1 VLSRLKTVT
10 KSLLFCLFLFCLG
23 NWRIMSMNTTPTKDP
38 QLQQQ
43 PSLTPPT
50 VQITVPNYA
59 KVLLNAIACD
69 NMNKIAETL
78 TLFFQQIPYNMQ
90 NMPTIKDIDDYKANA
105 FFHLSLAHA
114 LCQTIETC
122 AYSDKLLG
130 NIHTKFDANGVVYLP
145 LQYNDKTYILQ
156 FFVGDDKADP
166 EIFRYQINNNKS
178 TPTVI
183 SIEIVFAITG
193 KFNGIKIR
201 KLLNQKNSTLQNI
214 MPLTLDENPYHE
226 DNAYKE
232 AIQYIDHPLFLEL
245 ILKDLYNNIPWP
257 LHIPREKFY
266 HDIFIAVFVFVGL
279 GFIEREKTTFDGRA
293 DAIIYGYKEIP
304 IIFEFKLNQSTDKA
318 IEQIIGRRYFT
329 TTSTNLVSLVGINIE
344 YNFKKNDFCV
354 NVQHIY
360 YKQQPLIELQETTPE
375 GNISSKYLQR
385 NTEST
390 NLKSFRQLAF

>member
-1 VLSRLKTVT
+1 MLSRLKTVT

-105 FFHLSLAHA
+105 FFYLSLVHA

-193 KFNGIKIR
+193 KFTYING
-201 KLLNQKNSTLQNI
+201 
-214 MPLTLDENPYHE
+214 
-226 DNAYKE
+226 
-232 AIQYIDHPLFLEL
+232 
-245 ILKDLYNNIPWP
+245 
-257 LHIPREKFY
+257 
-266 HDIFIAVFVFVGL
+266 DIF
-279 GFIEREKTTFDGRA
+279 
-293 DAIIYGYKEIP
+293 
-304 IIFEFKLNQSTDKA
+304 
-318 IEQIIGRRYFT
+318 
-329 TTSTNLVSLVGINIE
+329 
-344 YNFKKNDFCV
+344 
-354 NVQHIY
+354 
-360 YKQQPLIELQETTPE
+360 E
-375 GNISSKYLQR
+375 GKI
-385 NTEST
+385 
-390 NLKSFRQLAF
+390 